1 MVFSKFFDSVQKKDA
16 PRQGDKSQ
24 EESKSPRNHNHSS
37 SARGEDLKHRLP
49 SANKRKHREDEQKP
63 QSAFKHANGQPSS
76 SVEVSKKSR
85 PAKRRRGP
93 PSQEALQL
101 SARLMELSQQK
112 QLKEAL
118 EVYWD
123 EANNAI
129 RDEHH
134 ACIMV
139 NCCSRCGDIEVRM
152 FQHRQFQGLIRRRL
166 THSHALLSAGRRENH

>member
-1 MVFSKFFDSVQKKDA
+1 MVFSKFFDSAQKKDA
-16 PRQGDKSQ
+16 PLKGDKSQ
-24 EESKSPRNHNHSS
+24 EESKSPRNHDHSPVT
-37 SARGEDLKHRLP
+37 RGEDSNKLP

-85 PAKRRRGP
+85 PAKKRRGP

-101 SARLMELSQQK
+101 SARLKEFSQQK

-139 NCCSRCGDIEVRM
+139 DCCSRCGDIEVRI
-152 FQHRQFQGLIRRRL
+152 FQHR
-166 THSHALLSAGRRENH
+166 

>member
-1 MVFSKFFDSVQKKDA
+1 MGFSKFFDGVQKKDA
-16 PRQGDKSQ
+16 PRPGDKSQ

-37 SARGEDLKHRLP
+37 AARGEDSNRSP

-63 QSAFKHANGQPSS
+63 QSALKQANGRRSS
-76 SVEVSKKSR
+76 TVEVSKKSR

-101 SARLMELSQQK
+101 SAKLMEFSQQK

-152 FQHRQFQGLIRRRL
+152 FQHDQFQGLISRKL
-166 THSHALLSAGRRENH
+166 THLLTAGRRENH

>member
-16 PRQGDKSQ
+16 PRQGEKSE
-24 EESKSPRNHNHSS
+24 EESKSPRSHNHSS
-37 SARGEDLKHRLP
+37 TTRGEQLNKLRN
-49 SANKRKHREDEQKP
+49 ATKRKHREVTQKP
-63 QSAFKHANGQPSS
+63 QSVFKNANGQPSS
-76 SVEVSKKSR
+76 SVELSKKSR

-101 SARLMELSQQK
+101 SARLMEFSQQK

-139 NCCSRCGDIEVRM
+139 NCCSRCGDIEVRR
-152 FQHRQFQGLIRRRL
+152 FQHQHFQGLILRIL
-166 THSHALLSAGRRENH
+166 TRLLSVGRRENH

>member
-1 MVFSKFFDSVQKKDA
+1 MVFSKFFDGVQKKDA
-16 PRQGDKSQ
+16 PGQGDKSQ
-24 EESKSPRNHNHSS
+24 EESKSPRNHSHSS
-37 SARGEDLKHRLP
+37 ATRGEESKKVP
-49 SANKRKHREDEQKP
+49 NANKRKHREDEQKP
-63 QSAFKHANGQPSS
+63 KSAFKHANGQPS

-85 PAKRRRGP
+85 PAKMRRGP

-101 SARLMELSQQK
+101 SARLMEFSQQK

-139 NCCSRCGDIEVRM
+139 NCCSRCGDIEVRF
-152 FQHRQFQGLIRRRL
+152 FQRQKFQGLIPRRL
-166 THSHALLSAGRRENH
+166 THLLSAGRRENH

>member
-1 MVFSKFFDSVQKKDA
+1 MGFSKFFDSVQKKDA

-37 SARGEDLKHRLP
+37 TTRGEDSNKLP
-49 SANKRKHREDEQKP
+49 NANKRKHREDTQKP
-63 QSAFKHANGQPSS
+63 RSAFKHANGQPSS

-101 SARLMELSQQK
+101 SARLMEFSQQK

-152 FQHRQFQGLIRRRL
+152 FQHQQFQELKPRRL
-166 THSHALLSAGRRENH
+166 TRILIVGRRENH